1 MRTGI
6 IPNADTFCAMN
17 MMWLCWVESLSTS
30 VMTIMEGE
38 VIKKEVKHQICESLI
53 DITIQKMKFPI
64 KGDLLRKYLMDHF
77 VFCVMCS

>member
-1 MRTGI
+1 
-6 IPNADTFCAMN
+6 
-17 MMWLCWVESLSTS
+17 
-30 VMTIMEGE
+30 MTIMEGE

-64 KGDLLRKYLMDHF
+64 KDDLLRKYLMDHF